1 VAIGTDDVRFAPV
14 KAAVLGSGGVGGLLA
29 AVLPNALVVSRSPLE
44 EIRLRSRLLG
54 DRTTPVRSVE
64 SLEEFVDVLFI
75 ATKATGLHDAVDRI
89 EVQPGV
95 VVPLLNGFEHVAWL
109 RERFADVVAATI
121 RVEATRVAP
130 GVIEQTSPFL
140 RIELAAHPE
149 VADLLNEWG
158 IVAEVVEGEAQ
169 VMWSKLSRLNAIA
182 LTTTAF
188 GAPLGEVRSEH
199 RDELVAVVRETA
211 AVAAAEGASVDV
223 AAIERELLVEAHP
236 ELLSS
241 MARDVAA
248 GRPPELDAI
257 GGAVL
262 RAAERHGVATP
273 TVAQLVEAIQR
284 ELP

>member
-1 VAIGTDDVRFAPV
+1 MYVSPPV
-14 KAAVLGSGGVGGLLA
+14 KVAVLGPGGVGGLLA
-29 AVLPNALVVSRSPLE
+29 AVLPDALVVSRSPIT
-44 EIRLRSRLLG
+44 EIQLRSRLLG
-54 DRTTPVRSVE
+54 DRTTQVRSVQTLTE
-64 SLEEFVDVLFI
+64 PVDVLFI
-75 ATKATGLHDAVDRI
+75 ATKATGLADAVERI
-89 EVQPGV
+89 DTEPGV
-95 VVPLLNGFEHVAWL
+95 IVPLLNGIEHLAFL
-109 RERFADVVAATI
+109 RERFGDVVAATI

-140 RIELAAHPE
+140 RIELSAHPE
-149 VADLLNEWG
+149 VADLLNAAG
-158 IVAEVVEGEAQ
+158 IDALVTEDEAQ

-188 GAPLGEVRSEH
+188 AAPIGEVRERH
-199 RDELVAVVRETA
+199 RDDLLAVVRETA
-211 AVAAAEGASVDV
+211 AVAAAEGATIDVD
-223 AAIERELLVEAHP
+223 AIEHELLVEAHP

-262 RAAERHGVATP
+262 RAAARNGIDTPAVAR
-273 TVAQLVEAIQR
+273 LVEAIRR